1 MNIQS
6 EIERFIVDDL
16 LAGARPSLDPDEA
29 LFNTGTLDSLGTL
42 RLISFLEE
50 RYGIAVQD
58 GDVGDDNFG
67 NLSKLAAFVE
77 RKKSGGA

>member
-16 LAGARPSLDPDEA
+16 LAGSRPSLDPDEA